1 MLDLM
6 KYIERSVE
14 WEWECECEYSYG
26 KTLLGEEY

>member
-14 WEWECECEYSYG
+14 WECECECEYSYG

>member
-6 KYIERSVE
+6 KYIEKSVE
-14 WEWECECEYSYG
+14 WECECECEYSYG